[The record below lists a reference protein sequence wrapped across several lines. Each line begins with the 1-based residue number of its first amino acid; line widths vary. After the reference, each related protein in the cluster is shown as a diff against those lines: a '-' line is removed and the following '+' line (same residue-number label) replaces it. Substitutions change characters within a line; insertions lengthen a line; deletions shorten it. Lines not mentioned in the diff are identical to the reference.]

1 MNRDKAL
8 SILGLDAKATPA
20 DIKSAYR
27 RLARAN
33 HPDKMGSAELF
44 KLVQVAYETL
54 ETTIKADANRRAEA
68 ERAEAERREN
78 RRRAAERIAVLQRK
92 IAEASDAKRMAEV
105 QSSDIGTDEARRI
118 LKASVE
124 AEATLRI
131 ELVRKRAELKGA
143 KWEVEVE
150 RPVIAQET
158 ITADW
163 LSLPDRVRNV
173 RFWKHPYRMAMIA
186 VKGKPNDDN
195 ERRLVVRP
203 VVKLMFNEN
212 YWDDI
217 VELMFSEDIWDD
229 SIEERIELTDR
240 DFKAGGFF
248 MWGTILSTGGY
259 FKLAINHFN
268 RAQLIKPS
276 LWKIYRARGAAKRFL
291 GYYAEAIEDYV
302 TGLEFASHNQSAIH
316 SFHQSIEIARGLEY
330 LRARQQN

>member
-1 MNRDKAL
+1 MNKDKAL

-54 ETTIKADANRRAEA
+54 EVTVKADTNRKV
-68 ERAEAERREN
+68 
-78 RRRAAERIAVLQRK
+78 AERIAELQRK
-92 IAEASDAKRMAEV
+92 IAEASEAKRMAEV
-105 QSSDIGTDEARRI
+105 QSSDIGTAEARQT
-118 LKASVE
+118 LKATVE

-131 ELVRKRAELKGA
+131 ELVRRSTELKGA

-150 RPVIAQET
+150 RPVVAQET

-163 LSLPDRVRNV
+163 LSLPDRERNI

-195 ERRLVVRP
+195 DRRLLVHP
-203 VVKLMFNEN
+203 IVKLML
-212 YWDDI
+212 D
-217 VELMFSEDIWDD
+217 EDICDD
-229 SIEERIELTDR
+229 LIEERIELTDR

-248 MWGTILSTGGY
+248 IWGSILYTGGY
-259 FKLAINHFN
+259 SKLAINHFN
-268 RAQLIKPS
+268 RAQMIKPS
-276 LWKIYRARGAAKRFL
+276 LWKIYRARGDAKRPL
-291 GYYAEAIEDYV
+291 GYYAEAIEDYD
-302 TGLEFASHNQSAIH
+302 TGLKFASHNQSAIR
-316 SFHQSIEIARGLEY
+316 SFHQRLYIARGLEN
-330 LRARQQN
+330 LRARQRS